1 MPGCERRLCGL
12 RQASAGLTE
21 GLLGGNL
28 GVWISVQFRI
38 AALSLL
44 GPDWDK
50 PLVGK
55 RLEAL
60 EQFCGQPGASLRGR
74 AAGAI
79 NPINDGVSG
88 LNIAGYNR
96 SVTKLLEKAL
106 EAASDLPPAEQDELA
121 GRILDEIA
129 WERGG
134 GREKLRRLVDEARE
148 DIRAGRVRELR
159 PEDI

>member
-1 MPGCERRLCGL
+1 
-12 RQASAGLTE
+12 
-21 GLLGGNL
+21 
-28 GVWISVQFRI
+28 
-38 AALSLL
+38 
-44 GPDWDK
+44 
-50 PLVGK
+50 
-55 RLEAL
+55 
-60 EQFCGQPGASLRGR
+60 
-74 AAGAI
+74 
-79 NPINDGVSG
+79 
-88 LNIAGYNR
+88 
-96 SVTKLLEKAL
+96 VTKLLEEAL